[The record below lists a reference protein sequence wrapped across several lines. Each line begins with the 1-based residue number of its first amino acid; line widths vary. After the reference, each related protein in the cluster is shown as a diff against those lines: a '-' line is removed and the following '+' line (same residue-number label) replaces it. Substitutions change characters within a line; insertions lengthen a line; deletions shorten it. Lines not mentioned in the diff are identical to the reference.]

1 MRAANFQQ
9 IHHFLKVLP
18 FKYTEIKL
26 TIGVKWVKTLVSSLQ
41 LTRKPIFAILFCL
54 LPSKVLPILVSK
66 YQHNVHNNDK
76 INVTFSEKSLF
87 IIPSPSL
94 L

>member
-1 MRAANFQQ
+1 MPTYHIKQMRAANFQQ

-41 LTRKPIFAILFCL
+41 LTRKPIFVVWRHTVLFAAEQSVTY
-54 LPSKVLPILVSK
+54 PSKQISAQRP
-66 YQHNVHNNDK
+66 Q
-76 INVTFSEKSLF
+76 
-87 IIPSPSL
+87 
-94 L
+94 